1 MVWMA
6 ALAVVLVSAALG
18 LLVPLFSGGGRGGI
32 RSRQAAMLATAWA
45 ERTPTPTPTATA
57 TRTRQP
63 PTATSTPSAV
73 PTATAIPSPTA
84 TAARTSPPTA
94 TRPPTKTPRPSPTPT
109 SALPLAMVEA
119 ERLNVRVGPG
129 LDFAVLAV
137 ALRGDRFTIEGR
149 SGDGAWW
156 RVCCLRGGQRGW
168 LAADFVRTEGDTAN
182 LPVVD

>member
-1 MVWMA
+1 MMDRRMVWMV

-18 LLVPLFSGGGRGGI
+18 LLVPLFSGGGLGGI

-73 PTATAIPSPTA
+73 PTATAV
-84 TAARTSPPTA
+84 RTSPPTA

-119 ERLNVRVGPG
+119 DRLNVRVGPG

-137 ALRGDRFTIEGR
+137 ALGGDRFTIEGR

-168 LAADFVRTEGDTAN
+168 MAADFVRTEGDTAN

>member
-1 MVWMA
+1 MMDRRMAWMV

-45 ERTPTPTPTATA
+45 ERTPTPTATA

-73 PTATAIPSPTA
+73 PTA

-109 SALPLAMVEA
+109 SALPLAVVEA